1 MRSNGLVAS
10 AYTPIA
16 DLDPRIAKCLL
27 DDLAKLDI
35 AAYTKPVEPS
45 TSVGF
50 ERSDFRVSVRD
61 RLYVDVSASAQV
73 RELVAAQD
81 QHLVYDNYDLAWAQ
95 LVAGFD
101 QPLDAP
107 VPPWPAQEDVD
118 PTPET
123 PESAAEDDRAGSHE
137 GFPFTDRRQAH
148 GWTGL
153 GRRRPHADAALPAYR
168 ESGDAE
174 QEQEQDPRH
183 RRRDDVQAEPQNV
196 VEEDDLF
203 VPDPPPPLPKLAPS
217 KQLAWMGLI
226 GGPALLLFSALLG
239 VLLPV
244 WVMLPAISGFIGGFI
259 TLIVTMDQ
267 RNDDDWSS
275 GNGAVV

>member
-1 MRSNGLVAS
+1 MRSNGLVAA
-10 AYTPIA
+10 AYAPIA
-16 DLDPRIAKCLL
+16 DLDPRVATSLL
-27 DDLAKLDI
+27 DDLAELGI
-35 AAYTKPVEPS
+35 AAYAKPVEPS

-73 RELVAAQD
+73 RDLVAAQD
-81 QHLVYDNYDLAWAQ
+81 QDLVYDNDDLAWAQ

-101 QPLDAP
+101 QPLDTA
-107 VPPWPAQEDVD
+107 VAPWPPQEDVD
-118 PTPET
+118 AT
-123 PESAAEDDRAGSHE
+123 PESAVEGDGAGSSE
-137 GFPFTDRRQAH
+137 GFPFTDRRREH

-153 GRRRPHADAALPAYR
+153 SRRLPPADAAPPAYS
-168 ESGDAE
+168 ETGDAE
-174 QEQEQDPRH
+174 QEQEPQH
-183 RRRDDVQAEPQNV
+183 RRRDDSQAESPGV
-196 VEEDDLF
+196 VEQDHLF
-203 VPDPPPPLPKLAPS
+203 VPDPPPPLPKLAPY

-244 WVMLPAISGFIGGFI
+244 WVMLPAVLGFIGGFV

-267 RNDDDWSS
+267 RNDGDWSS